1 MQQADEA
8 GEINFLRLARAA
20 FRPLNRGGGV
30 ETERVGRVT
39 AGHFHAIEPA
49 DETVV
54 VVHTQQEQV
63 EVGRPPEREQ
73 RAQVSGGIAVA
84 HHRGKVGADE

>member
-1 MQQADEA
+1 MQQANEA

-20 FRPLNRGGGV
+20 FRPLGCGGGV
-30 ETERVGRVT
+30 ETECGRRVA

-49 DETVV
+49 DEPVV

-63 EVGRPPEREQ
+63 EVGGPRERER
-73 RAQVSGGIAVA
+73 RAQVSRGIAVA
-84 HHRGKVGADE
+84 HHRGNVSADE